1 MAAILIA
8 AIFLLSIVFIIFA
21 GMKAKLF
28 AIGLFLF
35 ALAACTQRVKVPE
48 PVEGPTTELCAI
60 DSLMW
65 RQPDSALARLLPWF
79 DTCCRDA
86 ARHVSTATAY
96 NRHYANLLL
105 SELLYKNY
113 YSQTNRR
120 EFQQAVNYFDSLFL
134 CKDVARNVS
143 TTAFLAARAH
153 YINGVG
159 YYENDSV
166 VEACKEYMKALEVME
181 GHFEEK
187 ELVGE
192 KARFMALTYTHLTGL
207 FSDQYLHD
215 QAIYFGKKALGCYQ
229 KYEATPWHL
238 AWMFCEIG
246 SQYEMEG
253 VLDSAVCYYQRGEEI
268 LPDTNNLSHRDI
280 ASRLA
285 FLSYVQE
292 DDCTYSL
299 IRLKL
304 LLGQAE
310 SPKEYY
316 ARCVTIGRIHLCE
329 KDYDSAW
336 IYLNKVFHESQ
347 NIDSKKQAAEWLVDI
362 CKTKG
367 WDSKIMEYAEFL
379 VPFANLNENQSHLKS
394 QITTLFQIYEQERLK
409 ISHRKQLMTISRYVS
424 ASLITMAI
432 LSSVVLAFLFVYKKR
447 HKQLNSQKEVA
458 EKQLESERFAHEMKQ
473 KALAG
478 KLTRSNEALRI
489 QKEEKEEL
497 LRVCLNFNSTVC

>member
-1 MAAILIA
+1 
-8 AIFLLSIVFIIFA
+8 
-21 GMKAKLF
+21 
-28 AIGLFLF
+28 
-35 ALAACTQRVKVPE
+35 
-48 PVEGPTTELCAI
+48 
-60 DSLMW
+60 
-65 RQPDSALARLLPWF
+65 
-79 DTCCRDA
+79 
-86 ARHVSTATAY
+86 
-96 NRHYANLLL
+96 
-105 SELLYKNY
+105 
-113 YSQTNRR
+113 
-120 EFQQAVNYFDSLFL
+120 
-134 CKDVARNVS
+134 
-143 TTAFLAARAH
+143 
-153 YINGVG
+153 
-159 YYENDSV
+159 
-166 VEACKEYMKALEVME
+166 
-181 GHFEEK
+181 
-187 ELVGE
+187 
-192 KARFMALTYTHLTGL
+192 
-207 FSDQYLHD
+207 
-215 QAIYFGKKALGCYQ
+215 
-229 KYEATPWHL
+229 
-238 AWMFCEIG
+238 
-246 SQYEMEG
+246 MEG